1 MFWRNH
7 NNPMTINKSQKRMRH
22 SKFRNT
28 GILFELLTKQVTADI
43 IAGKETSI
51 AKDLLYKYFRENT
64 ELGRE
69 WQLYSTL
76 LNEKIKDD
84 PHAERFFSVILE
96 ARKKLNSKK
105 LAQLKYDLIKEV
117 KDAYPI
123 EEMLKAPVRNYRVLA
138 SIYKVFEDVV
148 SSDCKFDVQE
158 VYQAKNC
165 IVEHIIDK
173 PKVIHSEDEL
183 INYYQTQTEDIR
195 LLTYKLLC
203 EKLND
208 KYASVLDE
216 QQKSV
221 LREYICN
228 VANTNNFD
236 VFVKQKVAEIKSSL
250 KEIIGK
256 IKDSDVMKIKIHE
269 VINQLDKI
277 NLGKIVKDSHVMV
290 LMLSY
295 ELLKECRR
303 VINEKQS

>member
-1 MFWRNH
+1 M
-7 NNPMTINKSQKRMRH
+7 QKKMRH

-43 IAGKETSI
+43 IAGKDTST
-51 AKDLLYKYFRENT
+51 AKDLLYKYFHENS
-64 ELGRE
+64 EIGRE

-76 LNEKIKDD
+76 LTEKIKDD
-84 PHAERFFSVILE
+84 PHAERFFNVILE
-96 ARKKLNSKK
+96 ARRKLNNKK
-105 LAQLKYDLIKEV
+105 LAQQKYELIKEV

-148 SSDCKFDVQE
+148 SSECKFDVKE

-165 IVEHIIDK
+165 IVEHIVDK
-173 PKVIHSEDEL
+173 PKVMHSEDEL

-203 EKLND
+203 EKLNE
-208 KYASVLDE
+208 KYASILDDE
-216 QQKSV
+216 QKSV

-228 VANTNNFD
+228 VANTNSFD
-236 VFVKQKVAEIKSSL
+236 VYVKKKVIEIKTSL
-250 KEIIGK
+250 LEMVGQ
-256 IKDSDVMKIKIHE
+256 IKDSDVMKIKIRE
-269 VINQLDKI
+269 VVNQLDKI
-277 NLGKIVKDSHVMV
+277 NPGKIVKDNHVMV

-295 ELLKECRR
+295 ELLKE
-303 VINEKQS
+303 VKQQMEGKHENRS

>member
-1 MFWRNH
+1 
-7 NNPMTINKSQKRMRH
+7 MRH

-51 AKDLLYKYFRENT
+51 AKDLLHKYFRENT

-84 PHAERFFSVILE
+84 PHAERFFNVIIE
-96 ARKKLNSKK
+96 ARKKLDDKK
-105 LAQLKYDLIKEV
+105 LARLKYDLIKEM
-117 KDAYPI
+117 KEAYPI
-123 EEMLKAPVRNYRVLA
+123 EEMLKAPVRNYRVIA
-138 SIYKVFEDVV
+138 SIYKTFEDVV
-148 SSDCKFDVQE
+148 SSDCKFDIKE

-165 IVEHIIDK
+165 IVEHIVDK
-173 PKVIHSEDEL
+173 PKVMHSEDEL

-203 EKLND
+203 EKMNE
-208 KYASVLDE
+208 KYSSVLDDE
-216 QQKSV
+216 QKSV

-236 VFVKQKVAEIKSSL
+236 TFVKTKVSEIKKSL
-250 KEIIGK
+250 NEVISK
-256 IKDSDVMKIKIHE
+256 IKTSDVIKIKIRE

-277 NLGKIVKDSHVMV
+277 NPSKIVRDNHVMV

-295 ELLKECRR
+295 ELLKEVR
-303 VINEKQS
+303 KQVGESVL

>member
-1 MFWRNH
+1 MAT
-7 NNPMTINKSQKRMRH
+7 NNAQKRMRH

-43 IAGKETSI
+43 IAGRETST
-51 AKDLLYKYFRENT
+51 AKDLLYKYFQENT

-96 ARKKLNSKK
+96 ARKKLNNKK
-105 LAQLKYDLIKEV
+105 LTQLKYSLIKEV

-138 SIYKVFEDVV
+138 SIYKVFENIAD
-148 SSDCKFDVQE
+148 SECKFDVKE

-173 PKVIHSEDEL
+173 LKVTSSEDDL
-183 INYYQTQTEDIR
+183 INYYKNQNEDIR

-203 EKLND
+203 EKLNE
-208 KYASVLDE
+208 KYESVLDDE
-216 QQKSV
+216 QKSV

-236 VFVKQKVAEIKSSL
+236 IFVKEKVGEIKTSL
-250 KEIIGK
+250 TEIIGK
-256 IKDSDVMKIKIHE
+256 IKDSDVIKIKIRE
-269 VINQLDKI
+269 IINQLDKI
-277 NLGKIVKDSHVMV
+277 NPGKVIKESHIMV
-290 LMLSY
+290 LLLGY
-295 ELLKECRR
+295 ELVKEIKNT
-303 VINEKQS
+303 VNHESKS

>member
-1 MFWRNH
+1 M
-7 NNPMTINKSQKRMRH
+7 QKRMRH

-43 IAGKETSI
+43 IAGKESSI
-51 AKDLLYKYFRENT
+51 AKDLLHKYFRENT

-76 LNEKIKDD
+76 LNEKIKDE
-84 PHAERFFSVILE
+84 PHAERFFNVIIE
-96 ARKKLNSKK
+96 ARKKLDDKR
-105 LAQLKYDLIKEV
+105 LARLKYDLIKEI
-117 KDAYPI
+117 KESYPI

-138 SIYKVFEDVV
+138 SIYKTFEDVV
-148 SSDCKFDVQE
+148 SSDCKFDVKE

-165 IVEHIIDK
+165 IVEHIVDK
-173 PKVIHSEDEL
+173 PKVMHSEDEL

-203 EKLND
+203 EKMNE
-208 KYASVLDE
+208 KYSSVLDDE
-216 QQKSV
+216 QKSV

-236 VFVKQKVAEIKSSL
+236 VFVKSKVSEIKASL
-250 KEIIGK
+250 NEIVGK
-256 IKDSDVMKIKIHE
+256 IKDSDVIKIKIRE
-269 VINQLDKI
+269 VVNQLDKI
-277 NLGKIVKDSHVMV
+277 NPSKIVKDNHVMV

-295 ELLKECRR
+295 ELLKEVKKQVG
-303 VINEKQS
+303 VI

>member
-1 MFWRNH
+1 M
-7 NNPMTINKSQKRMRH
+7 QKRMRH

-43 IAGKETSI
+43 ISGKDTSV
-51 AKDLLYKYFRENT
+51 AKDLLHRYFREST

-69 WQLYSTL
+69 WQLYNTL
-76 LNEKIKDD
+76 LTEKIKDE
-84 PHAERFFSVILE
+84 PHAERYVSVILE
-96 ARKKLNSKK
+96 ARKKLNNKK
-105 LAQLKYDLIKEV
+105 LSLLKYDLIKEI

-138 SIYKVFEDVV
+138 SIYKAFEDVV
-148 SSDCKFDVQE
+148 SSECKFDVKE

-165 IVEHIIDK
+165 IVEHIVDK
-173 PKVIHSEDEL
+173 RQVTHSEDEL

-203 EKLND
+203 EKFNE
-208 KYASVLDE
+208 KYESSLDDD
-216 QQKSV
+216 QKAV

-236 VFVKQKVAEIKSSL
+236 SFVKSKVAHIKKSL
-250 KEIIGK
+250 TEAVDK
-256 IKDSDVMKIKIHE
+256 IKDSDVMKIKIRE
-269 VINQLDKI
+269 VVNQLDKI
-277 NLGKIVKDSHVMV
+277 NPGKIVKDNHVMV

-295 ELLKECRR
+295 ELLKE
-303 VINEKQS
+303 VKQQLGGKLNDYRQ

>member
-1 MFWRNH
+1 M
-7 NNPMTINKSQKRMRH
+7 QKRMRH

-43 IAGKETSI
+43 ISGRDTSA
-51 AKDLLYKYFRENT
+51 AKDLLHKYFRET
-64 ELGRE
+64 SELGRE

-76 LNEKIKDD
+76 LNEKIKDE
-84 PHAERFFSVILE
+84 PHAERYVTVILE
-96 ARKKLNSKK
+96 ARKKLNGRK
-105 LAQLKYDLIKEV
+105 LSLLKFDLIKEI

-138 SIYKVFEDVV
+138 SIFKVFEDVV
-148 SSDCKFDVQE
+148 SSECKFDVKE

-165 IVEHIIDK
+165 IVEHIVDK
-173 PKVIHSEDEL
+173 PKIQHSEDEL

-203 EKLND
+203 EKFNE
-208 KYASVLDE
+208 KYASALDDD
-216 QQKSV
+216 QKSV

-236 VFVKQKVAEIKSSL
+236 VFVKQKVAEIKRSL
-250 KEIIGK
+250 TEAIDR
-256 IKDSDVMKIKIHE
+256 IKDSDVMRIKIRE
-269 VINQLDKI
+269 IVNQLDKI
-277 NLGKIVKDSHVMV
+277 NPGKIVKDNHVMV

-295 ELLKECRR
+295 ELLKEVKRQLEGKHNDHR
-303 VINEKQS
+303 H

>member
-1 MFWRNH
+1 M
-7 NNPMTINKSQKRMRH
+7 QKRMRH

-51 AKDLLYKYFRENT
+51 AKDILYKYFKENT

-84 PHAERFFSVILE
+84 PHAERFFSVVME
-96 ARKKLNSKK
+96 ARKKLHAKK
-105 LAQLKYDLIKEV
+105 LAQLKFDLIKEI

-148 SSDCKFDVQE
+148 SPDCKFDVKE

-165 IVEHIIDK
+165 IVEHIVDK
-173 PKVIHSEDEL
+173 PKIQHSEDEL

-203 EKLND
+203 EKLNE
-208 KYASVLDE
+208 KYDSVLDDE
-216 QQKSV
+216 QKSV

-236 VFVKQKVAEIKSSL
+236 VFVKQRVAEIKSSL
-250 KEIIGK
+250 NGIVGK
-256 IKDSDVMKIKIHE
+256 IKDSNVMQIKIRE
-269 VINQLDKI
+269 VVNQLDKI
-277 NLGKIVKDSHVMV
+277 NPGKIVKDNHVMV

-295 ELLKECRR
+295 ELLKE
-303 VINEKQS
+303 VKKQSEGQHENKS

>member
-1 MFWRNH
+1 MSNT
-7 NNPMTINKSQKRMRH
+7 MQKRMHH

-76 LNEKIKDD
+76 LNEKIKDE

-96 ARKKLNSKK
+96 ARKKLDNKK
-105 LAQLKYDLIKEV
+105 LAKLKYDLIKEV
-117 KDAYPI
+117 KDTYPI

-138 SIYKVFEDVV
+138 SIYKTFEDVV
-148 SSDCKFDVQE
+148 SSECKFDVKE
-158 VYQAKNC
+158 MYQAKNC

-173 PKVIHSEDEL
+173 PKVTHSEDEL

-203 EKLND
+203 EKLNE
-208 KYASVLDE
+208 KYSSVLDDE
-216 QQKSV
+216 QKSV

-236 VFVKQKVAEIKSSL
+236 VFVKKRVVEIKKSL
-250 KEIIGK
+250 NEVIGK
-256 IKDSDVMKIKIHE
+256 IKDSDVVRIKIRE
-269 VINQLDKI
+269 VVNQLDKI
-277 NLGKIVKDSHVMV
+277 NPGKIVKDNHVMV

-295 ELLKECRR
+295 ELLKEVRKQVGD
-303 VINEKQS
+303 VI

>member
-1 MFWRNH
+1 M
-7 NNPMTINKSQKRMRH
+7 IQKKMRH

-51 AKDLLYKYFRENT
+51 AKDILYKYFKENT
-64 ELGRE
+64 DLGRE
-69 WQLYSTL
+69 WQLYSKL

-84 PHAERFFSVILE
+84 PHAERFFNVVMD
-96 ARKKLNSKK
+96 ARKRLNTKQ
-105 LAQLKYDLIKEV
+105 LTQLKFDLIKEV
-117 KDAYPI
+117 KSNYPI

-138 SIYKVFEDVV
+138 SIYKVFEDAT
-148 SSDCKFDVQE
+148 SSDCKFDVSE

-173 PKVIHSEDEL
+173 PKVQHSGDEL
-183 INYYQTQTEDIR
+183 ISYYQTQTEDIR

-203 EKLND
+203 EKLNE
-208 KYASVLDE
+208 KYDSVLDDE
-216 QQKSV
+216 QKSV

-236 VFVKQKVAEIKSSL
+236 VFVKERVSEIKSSL
-250 KEIIGK
+250 NEVISK
-256 IKDSDVMKIKIHE
+256 IKDSNVAQIKIRE
-269 VINQLDKI
+269 VVNQLDKI
-277 NLGKIVKDSHVMV
+277 NPGKIVRDNHVMV

-295 ELLKECRR
+295 ELLKE
-303 VINEKQS
+303 VKKQAESKHENKS

>member
-1 MFWRNH
+1 M
-7 NNPMTINKSQKRMRH
+7 IQKRMRH

-43 IAGKETSI
+43 IAGKESSI

-96 ARKKLNSKK
+96 ARRKLNNKKLS
-105 LAQLKYDLIKEV
+105 QLKYDLIKEI

-123 EEMLKAPVRNYRVLA
+123 DEMLKAPVRNYKVLA
-138 SIYKVFEDVV
+138 SIYKTFEDVV
-148 SSDCKFDVQE
+148 SSECKFDVKE

-165 IVEHIIDK
+165 IVEHIVDK
-173 PKVIHSEDEL
+173 PKVQHSEDEL

-203 EKLND
+203 EKLNE
-208 KYASVLDE
+208 KYSSVLDDE
-216 QQKSV
+216 QKSV

-236 VFVKQKVAEIKSSL
+236 TFVKSKVTEIKTSL
-250 KEIIGK
+250 TEMVKK
-256 IKDSDVMKIKIHE
+256 IKDSDVIKIKIKE
-269 VINQLDKI
+269 VVNQLDKI
-277 NLGKIVKDSHVMV
+277 NPGKIVKDNHVMV

-295 ELLKECRR
+295 ELLKE
-303 VINEKQS
+303 IKKQLNITHENRH

>member
-1 MFWRNH
+1 MNQ
-7 NNPMTINKSQKRMRH
+7 QKRMRH

-76 LNEKIKDD
+76 LNEKIKDE
-84 PHAERFFSVILE
+84 PHAERFFNVIIE
-96 ARKKLNSKK
+96 ARNKLDDKKLTH
-105 LAQLKYDLIKEV
+105 LKYDLIKEM
-117 KDAYPI
+117 KNAYPI

-138 SIYKVFEDVV
+138 SIYKTFEDVV
-148 SSDCKFDVQE
+148 SSDCKFDVKE

-165 IVEHIIDK
+165 IVEHIVDK
-173 PKVIHSEDEL
+173 PKVMHSEDEL

-203 EKLND
+203 EKMNE
-208 KYASVLDE
+208 KYSSVLDDE
-216 QQKSV
+216 QKSV

-236 VFVKQKVAEIKSSL
+236 TFVRTKVSEIKKSL
-250 KEIIGK
+250 NEVISK
-256 IKDSDVMKIKIHE
+256 IKDSDVIKIKIRE
-269 VINQLDKI
+269 IVNQLDKI
-277 NLGKIVKDSHVMV
+277 NPTKIVKDNHVMV

-295 ELLKECRR
+295 ELLKEVR
-303 VINEKQS
+303 KQMGESVL